1 MKNLPMEIRPKGDL
15 DLVAKFSLE
24 MWKLLRAFERTLDDL
39 PDEKKQ
45 RRSSQH
51 RYSTSRLESLLD
63 EAGLRLLTFDGQKF
77 TANLPVSPLNADDVG
92 DPNDAM
98 IESTIEPAIVG
109 QNILIHTGKVILAG
123 GTNVSR
129 D

>member
-1 MKNLPMEIRPKGDL
+1 MENNSKSEL
-15 DLVAKFSLE
+15 DIVAKYSLE
-24 MWKLLRAFERTLDDL
+24 MWKLLRAFERTLNDL

-45 RRSSQH
+45 RRAAQF
-51 RYSTSRLESLLD
+51 RYSSSRLDGLLD
-63 EAGLRLLTFDGQKF
+63 EAGLRLLTFDGQRF
-77 TANLPVSPLNADDVG
+77 TANLPVSPLNADDVC
-92 DPNDAM
+92 DPHNAI

-123 GTNVSR
+123 GVNVSR

>member
-1 MKNLPMEIRPKGDL
+1 MEIRPEGNL
-15 DLVAKFSLE
+15 DVVAKFSLE
-24 MWKLLRAFERTLDDL
+24 MWKLLRAFERTLVDL

-51 RYSTSRLESLLD
+51 RYSTSRLDSLLN

-77 TANLPVSPLNADDVG
+77 AANLPVSPLNADDVS
-92 DPNDAM
+92 DPHDAI